1 MIRFLVLLCFLA
13 GVVWTPRAA
22 AETAEDPVAL
32 AAMLVQDG
40 HWDRARSVLDSVDP
54 DAPGIDRVRLFAT
67 RGLLALYDQDSS
79 SAISFFGASLQA
91 IEEDPESEPGPA
103 IVQLYLARAHMMA
116 NAPTEVLA
124 ALDAAGNVA
133 KEREVGWRLRV
144 QAHQALGD
152 LRNAWLA
159 AEAGQERFPNVSS
172 LVSVHVDLALEMGLV
187 QEAVHLVEKRF
198 GREDVTADELRDLA
212 LRFRTHG
219 SLAEAAHLLQV
230 SLIQFPEDLKLRVAM
245 AAIALERDR
254 PAEAGQLLQVA
265 AEQDRAYA
273 IEAAEAYRRAGLLA
287 RALYMNREANDGA
300 EKIRQRLGLLLEQEA
315 FAAARALES
324 RFVRMGIEDDDQ
336 VRYGLAYAHFR
347 QGDMDRAEF
356 LLNEIQDPS
365 IFAQSIGLREA
376 IAECRASPCL

>member
-13 GVVWTPRAA
+13 GMSWTPRAA

-79 SAISFFGASLQA
+79 SAISFFGAALTA

-124 ALDAAGNVA
+124 ALDATGNVA
-133 KEREVGWRLRV
+133 QEREVGWRLRV

-159 AEAGQERFPNVSS
+159 AEAGQERFPIGTV
-172 LVSVHVDLALEMGLV
+172 
-187 QEAVHLVEKRF
+187 
-198 GREDVTADELRDLA
+198 GR
-212 LRFRTHG
+212 
-219 SLAEAAHLLQV
+219 
-230 SLIQFPEDLKLRVAM
+230 
-245 AAIALERDR
+245 
-254 PAEAGQLLQVA
+254 
-265 AEQDRAYA
+265 
-273 IEAAEAYRRAGLLA
+273 
-287 RALYMNREANDGA
+287 
-300 EKIRQRLGLLLEQEA
+300 
-315 FAAARALES
+315 
-324 RFVRMGIEDDDQ
+324 
-336 VRYGLAYAHFR
+336 
-347 QGDMDRAEF
+347 
-356 LLNEIQDPS
+356 
-365 IFAQSIGLREA
+365 
-376 IAECRASPCL
+376 